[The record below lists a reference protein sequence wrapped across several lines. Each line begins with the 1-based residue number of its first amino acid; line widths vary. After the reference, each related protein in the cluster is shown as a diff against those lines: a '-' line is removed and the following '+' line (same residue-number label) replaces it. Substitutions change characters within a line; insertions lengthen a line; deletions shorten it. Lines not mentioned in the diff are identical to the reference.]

1 MNMPCTGPVIHEIQ
15 ARRLGRRTSADGGNL
30 VTSINLPRSAGL
42 RGLRRAPGIAC
53 GFWLL
58 CLDVQAIQPA
68 GYHGI
73 GAPLR
78 AAILLAAFSFKEN
91 AGKDSM
97 GFG

>member
-1 MNMPCTGPVIHEIQ
+1 V
-15 ARRLGRRTSADGGNL
+15 
-30 VTSINLPRSAGL
+30 L

-53 GFWLL
+53 GFWLP

-78 AAILLAAFSFKEN
+78 AAILLAAFSSKEN
-91 AGKDSM
+91 AEKRKSE
-97 GFG
+97 FSELVFA